1 MSVLISAPWE
11 TRSIGLQSFLVN
23 KAFYKDFSVEALRNA
38 VEVAASSGIFV
49 SARVE
54 KEDYVVIPGMQQTG
68 FYFVEQTLDP
78 YATLKGNVVLNAF
91 VANKSE
97 YIPSRYRS
105 KSPVVKILDKAD
117 KVSCAA
123 VEACAKES
131 FSDDRF
137 HTDPNCPNDIADMRF
152 LNWAK
157 DLIDD
162 SDVIIYMACIEDEI
176 AGFLARKANNMIL
189 AGFAKRY
196 IGAGLGQYL
205 WLGSM
210 EAMLADGINSVETR
224 ISANNVAVM
233 NLYVRLGYKFK
244 NPAAIFHYW
253 KWPDGR

>member
-1 MSVLISAPWE
+1 MLIPAPWE

-23 KAFYKDFSVEALRNA
+23 KGCYKDFSVDALRTAIKEALFD
-38 VEVAASSGIFV
+38 GIFV

-54 KEDYVVIPGMQQTG
+54 KDDYQVIPYIQKAQ

-78 YATLKGNVVLNAF
+78 QTSLQSNEALKAF
-91 VANKSE
+91 VINKSE
-97 YIPSRYRS
+97 YVPHRY
-105 KSPVVKILDKAD
+105 KLKNPIIKTLNKTDKDA
-117 KVSCAA
+117 CTA

-137 HTDPNCPNDIADMRF
+137 HTDPNCPKDVADIRF
-152 LNWAK
+152 FNWAR

-162 SDVIIYMACIEDEI
+162 SGVTIYIMSIEDEI
-176 AGFLARKANNMIL
+176 AGFLARKENHMIL
-189 AGFAKRY
+189 AGFSRRY

-205 WLGSM
+205 WLGAM
-210 EAMLADGINSVETR
+210 EAMLADGVNLIDTR

-244 NPAAIFHYW
+244 NPAAVFHYW
-253 KWPDGR
+253 QWPDEH

>member
-1 MSVLISAPWE
+1 MSILIPAPWE
-11 TRSIGLQSFLVN
+11 TRSIGLPS
-23 KAFYKDFSVEALRNA
+23 FSVDKERYKGLSVGALRDGIK
-38 VEVAASSGIFV
+38 AASPTGIFI

-54 KEDYVVIPGMQQTG
+54 KKDYPVIPIVQKAQ

-78 YATLKGNVVLNAF
+78 YTNLQNNEVLNAF
-91 VANKSE
+91 ATNKSG
-97 YIPSRYRS
+97 YVPLRYRS
-105 KSPVVKILDKAD
+105 KNPVIKTLDKTD
-117 KVSCAA
+117 KKACAA
-123 VEACAKES
+123 VEACTRGS

-137 HTDPNCPNDIADMRF
+137 HTDPNCPDEIADTRF
-152 LNWAK
+152 FNWAK

-162 SDVIIYMACIEDEI
+162 IGVTIHIVCFEDDI
-176 AGFLARKANNMIL
+176 AGFLARDGNRMIL

-205 WLGSM
+205 WLGAM
-210 EAMLADGINSVETR
+210 EAMLADGIDLVDTR

-253 KWPDGR
+253 QWPDE